1 MAIYAVGDI
10 QGCLSP
16 LRCLLDQA
24 NFDPN
29 DDQLWCAGDLVNR
42 GPESL
47 ATLRFIK
54 SLGPSATVV
63 LGNHDLHLL
72 AGATNPTQIRGKD
85 TFKEILE
92 AEDRNELL
100 QWLARQKLIHL
111 SDDQQFILVHAGIPP
126 IWSLME
132 AAKYAREIEAVLQ
145 SDQAELFFQHMYG
158 NQPDCWDDSLTG
170 PNRWRV
176 ITNYLTRMRFCDSQ
190 GRLEL
195 DCSLGPDHTP
205 PGYRAWFQLPHQFLP
220 NQTVLFGH
228 WAALNGKTGDSQ
240 FIALDTGCVWG
251 RQLSMLRL
259 EDRTWFRCNC

>member
-10 QGCLSP
+10 QGCLYP

-24 NFDPN
+24 KFDPDN
-29 DDQLWCAGDLVNR
+29 DQLWCAGDLVNR

-54 SLGPSATVV
+54 SLGSSATVV

-72 AGATNPTQIRGKD
+72 AAATNRKQIRGKD
-85 TFKEILE
+85 TFTEILN
-92 AEDRNELL
+92 AEDREELL
-100 QWLARQKLIHL
+100 QWLARQKLLHF

-126 IWSLME
+126 IWSPME
-132 AAKYAREIEAVLQ
+132 AAEYAREIEAVLQ

-158 NQPDCWDDSLTG
+158 NQPDSWNDSLAG
-170 PNRWRV
+170 PSRWRV
-176 ITNYLTRMRFCDSQ
+176 ITNYLTRMRFCDRN
-190 GRLEL
+190 GKLEL
-195 DCSLGPDHTP
+195 ECSLGPEQAP
-205 PGYRAWFQLPHQFLP
+205 AGYRAWFQFPHQLQAH
-220 NQTVLFGH
+220 QTILFGH
-228 WAALNGKTGDSQ
+228 WASLAGKTGDSQ

-259 EDRTWFRCNC
+259 DDGTWFRCNC